1 MSRFLPTLDLR
12 HFRCAILFVAAA
24 VSGPPSLS
32 AETLQWTGADSTL
45 WSLGSNWSG
54 AAAPTLADE
63 AVFAFAVPGTGSLL
77 SLGSGSLAERLTLRG
92 DYTFSGGDLSLGSG
106 AIHVNLGHVLTLNSR
121 LDGTAGLL
129 LSGGGTLRLTD
140 AANTFTGTTT
150 LANGTLII
158 SQPGQLGLST
168 SPILITETN
177 PIVGSTSIVGF
188 GGGAL
193 VLDGS
198 AAGFTFNRDVH
209 LQGSGPAADRGGALV
224 SMGDNTLS
232 GSLRLADGTSPR
244 SSRILS
250 NQGLLTLAGSVNV
263 AGTAGTHISNLG
275 GVNSAGANA
284 DFRLSGELTGTG
296 TLNKQ
301 GAGVLILTPS
311 STSNFNGRLR
321 ITGNAT
327 GGQSSVRVFAA
338 DVFGTANAGN
348 ASAPI
353 DMNGGVLEIHSDTS
367 LDIGKNV
374 YHRASSTY
382 YFGPAIGGDGVNGT
396 MAFGSLRAAAN
407 TTLTFNSRNGY
418 GASFSTQSME
428 SSNNNS
434 TFTNNMGGL
443 LTFTG
448 NFWNNSDASNRTL
461 TISGSGNTRI
471 DGSINTSGAGVKTLT
486 KTNNGV
492 LTLNGTA
499 TTLNGNV
506 NISGGAIAIRDFRSL
521 NNTSNG
527 VINLGSSSTAG
538 ALIIGTTEA
547 ADPSGL
553 ITSRTLNLSGTT
565 GTPSIYANQAGAHPV
580 ILAGSLT
587 ATGGSASNAKTLTLG
602 GTSTADNLIL
612 GGIPNNAAGGSV
624 ALLKVGAG
632 TWVLAGE
639 NTYTGTTTVTNGT
652 LKLLANGTISTVL
665 GSANN
670 ITFSTS
676 NSYAGS
682 TFEFVGRAGEANVQD
697 LNVLAYSAGSNTLR
711 VTPGTGGSASLTFAR
726 LNTTGAST
734 LNIVGA
740 DFLQNR
746 VTLTTINGSV
756 GSNGIITRSVYWNG
770 ADFAYREG
778 GVLRA
783 PLYGTDGG
791 TAIADSALTASQH
804 NQLTAS
810 ISTGSVSVPTLKIAG
825 SQTLTLNDGAS
836 LTLSAGGLLVDGG
849 SATITGGT
857 VALGSNAFVV
867 RVNQPA
873 DTLTLASSNTG
884 TGGLTKSGAGT
895 LVLAGPSS
903 RTGTISVDEGTLRLA
918 AGGVLSGA
926 NATLNIRQNAVFDL
940 NGVSTDTSIGQFNN
954 NGVVTNSGSV
964 AATLTLGNGNGTG
977 TSFGSIRDG
986 SAVVHVTKVGTGAQ
1000 SWLGRSTY
1008 TGVTTLG
1015 GTGLVTVDVLAD
1027 GGQAS
1032 GIGAASSDAANLVFD
1047 GGGLSYRG
1055 NLVEGIL
1062 NLGST
1067 SASTDRLFT
1076 VTGSAVT
1083 LGSSPSTNLNNAIVW
1098 SNPGAIVHGSNADR
1112 TFTFTGTSQGFNTFN
1127 PQLTDSVGFAT
1138 SVLKTGTGIWR
1149 LGNAANT
1156 YSGSTTITQGILMAT
1171 DGQGLSPNSNLVFDG
1186 GALYSQGSL
1195 NRDIGSGAGQM
1206 QFAAATASTAQ
1217 FSGGFMGGDSK
1228 LTVDW
1233 TGTPAWGSTSGFL
1246 DNRNGLILNGSQARA
1261 QGTTGSIALSEVDIA
1276 GDFSLGTV
1284 SGIALGPNHSY
1295 TVAQNSATVTVASTT
1310 GLRVGQSVTGSKIPS
1325 GAYIV
1330 SIISATQFQLSANTA
1345 NVSGTAGSY
1354 TDGAVLADNL
1364 RAIRVDDNGNTGG
1377 DFATISGVIS
1387 GDAGTGLRKTG
1398 AGLLRLTGANT
1409 YTGETNVNQGTLA
1422 VRSLGHSGDAPGTAT
1437 SVGLS
1442 GLAFDDSNAVTLGN
1456 GGTGAGILQYI
1467 GPGETSD
1474 RKIRINTTT
1483 GSTQIHA
1490 DGSGPLILTNLTNDV
1505 ITATGNKTLFL
1516 RGSHAGPNQIT
1527 SQLSDNGGTLGVTVD
1542 GGAMWILTNP
1552 ANNYTGLTTVG
1563 GGVLG
1568 IGADGAIGSGTLR
1581 LSNGSVFAYGGD
1593 LTLANPVDQANNT
1606 TGAFIGD
1613 YSLTFTSAYALLSTT
1628 SNPSVTTNN
1637 LVAGKTL
1644 AFGGVTAN
1652 SITANRTWTIE
1663 GNGETIIDGDITTST
1678 AFGLVIAKTGN
1689 GVLQLN
1695 GTGSNFNQNNAN
1707 FDIDRGTVRLGNNE
1721 VIPHGAG
1728 FGSLLISP
1736 ELANEDVATLDLN
1749 GRSETINGLTATT
1762 DGTAVIDN
1770 TSASDAVLTFGAND
1784 ATVNFGTGAGTYSIT
1799 DSGSGKL
1806 SLVKTG
1812 TGIATLGGGSGTT
1825 TLDYQGTTTVEAGA
1839 LNIASALTGSTGI
1852 SVAGG
1857 ATLNL
1862 FNGAVDGLAALDL
1875 LSLGAGAGTTVLG
1888 LELGAGTL
1896 TSDRFATAGG
1906 ATTANTIQLDLV
1918 GLTGF
1923 GGSASYDLLAA
1934 ASGLSGAT
1942 YVLNRAPGGYTY
1954 SLNVSDSLV
1963 RLDLTAIAAGD
1974 LYWHGD
1980 LSGSWSQLSG
1990 GNSNFATDLA
2000 GTLDPGASPGTAN
2013 TVIFSSSAA
2022 SGPAIATTLDNPYA
2036 VNALKFT
2043 AQPAGVTSV
2052 SIAPG
2057 TSGSHSL
2064 TLTPGSSA
2072 DGIDVA
2078 DNAGTVTLSAPVVL
2092 GADQTWTVAGTGANG
2107 SALTV
2112 SGALSGAFNLVKA
2125 GAGTLTLS
2133 GDNSLHLGS
2142 TTIDTGTLQIGA
2154 AGSTGTL
2161 GAGAVVNNGIL
2172 HFNRTGTF
2180 TVANLISGTGSLS
2193 KSASGVLLLTNDAN
2207 SFEGDVTINAGTL
2220 GFTTVSDIG
2229 GPASSLGRGSAIHM
2243 NGGTLRFDGDTV
2255 SQSTDRPIFT
2265 STTNAVLSLNGTN
2278 GATMTYAGAI
2288 NIGIDTSGSRLTLTG
2303 TAGSAGS
2310 ITGGFTMTGTA
2321 ADALVGGGTW
2331 TLSGAQNTVADN
2343 MTVQGTSTVL
2353 NLNGTGILR
2362 FLSGAASGD
2371 LYINNGSTVN
2381 LGADNAI
2388 DMTIPYRLFIG
2399 QTAGGATGVLN
2410 LGSYNLE
2417 SGRFILG
2424 ERANDRNGIVN
2435 GTGTLT
2441 VVGGDIDLYEGEINA
2456 GFASTGSTALEKFG
2470 PGTVTFRGDNSG
2482 LASTGVTVLNEGTLV
2497 LDYTLSNTTKL
2508 RAASGLEMRGMD
2520 LRLIG
2525 NDAAAT
2531 VQTVASFN
2539 LDGTASDDNSGANR
2553 VVLTAGTGQD
2563 LLLNLGA
2570 ITRTNGNRD
2579 GTVRFVLP
2587 AGTQTATNGIT
2598 TTTGLTNGL
2607 LGLSGFATVEDDTGT
2622 WFATKSGDNIVA
2634 LVSTANNAPASWVLG
2649 DHITDEGSGFLG
2661 LLNRASLNSL
2671 RFDAAAGSKLTVD
2684 SIGAL
2689 HLNSGG
2695 LLVTDNVT
2703 GTGAGIRG
2711 GSLTS
2716 GASELILTHDGP
2728 EVFEISSSIRTNH
2741 AFTKSGTGTLLL
2753 SGNNSFTDEFEI
2765 HEGTVI
2771 LAGGN
2776 AIGDTSRVSL
2786 AANRNTTLVLTANET
2801 IGRLSGGKRATNSEY
2816 GTVAI
2821 GAHTLTLNHTGGSTT
2836 YAGFLT
2842 GTGRLVMSDTSNSNL
2857 NLNNNSSGFTG
2868 TVEVN
2873 GGLFQL
2879 SNIGRIDAS
2888 SLTVNGNGMM
2898 LIDNNSTTT
2907 STTRLLDTASI
2918 ILNSAAGG
2926 GTNPRGLWVRNTDNN
2941 SSRFET
2947 VGDLIFNSG
2956 ASYLTGEANVSSGSG
2971 RAGLIAAN
2979 FVRNANATVAV
2990 RGRNLGTTT
2999 THHNQFR
3006 IATDGEAAFI
3016 AAMTGAAG
3024 SGANLSIVPWAIGE
3038 THNNTTNTGTNMG
3051 NSLVTYV
3058 AGAGFRPLDLVTE
3071 YAAYA
3076 TAGDTHNT
3084 RESLAASLTGLAG
3097 RTLNSLVINNEA
3109 VATLDVTGAG
3119 AGQLLHNASG
3129 AFLFTLTGG
3138 TDSTAY
3144 GTLLGGFDDGITT
3157 GNGEYLFHV
3166 VNPSAA
3172 TTGPVLTATVAS
3184 PLTSAADLTKS
3195 GRGILILTGTNTAG
3209 GGTAKTTLNEGIL
3222 EIAGLANIGGATGEL
3237 VFAGGTLRLGAGF
3250 IDDLSTRALSFLTGG
3265 GTLDTNG
3272 IDLAL
3277 AGGLGSG
3284 SGGFTKLGAGN
3295 LTLNAGA
3302 SLTGPTTLAAG
3313 TVTLGA
3319 SNALGSGNLNLLG
3332 GATLDLGT
3340 HDLAIARLTTSGDS
3354 PQLLGTGTLTA
3365 TEGFVFSH
3373 TGDITVAAGLAG
3385 NVGLFK
3391 NQASV
3396 LTLTGVSSY
3405 TGLTEVQAGT
3415 LSFDSIANVGAG
3427 SSALGNPLDAQA
3439 GILRM
3444 GLTTGP
3450 TTLSYTGFGHSSD
3463 RLVGLQ
3469 GTTGS
3474 VTLAADGTGGLAMGG
3489 AVLLRGGN
3497 KSFILS
3503 GSSDSSITNQ
3513 IGRIDDGE
3521 IGVLTLAKQGTNT
3534 WLLTSV
3540 NTYSGA
3546 TQIDNGTLKLGT
3558 DNALPATAVRLGNT
3572 TTAGILDL
3580 NGFDQTVGNF
3590 EVRSNSDSLTNQLVI
3605 PSGNTFTVTGNV
3617 ILGANAA
3624 LSTTLFEAT
3633 GGGAFVQISDGGSF
3647 QVGGATGSSNRN
3659 AATAEFS
3666 DLASFTV
3673 NLGSTGT
3680 FRVGDNSS
3688 SATTDGSSSTLVL
3701 ALNNT
3706 ITANHLF
3713 VSANQPNTLQT
3724 LSLGPGSNT
3733 LHVNTLQVG
3742 ANTRGVGLLDF
3753 IGSTGNLVLRAA
3765 DGTGPVALS
3774 LGASTTGTAN
3784 TMAGDVHLAGHD
3796 ADLLLSSLILG
3807 DRSAGTGG
3815 TNTSLTFDQGT
3826 LEAASV
3832 VLARRTGSGTGGATA
3847 TLEIGGGSVAMDLVE
3862 MAVNTSGGGAVTAN
3876 LNVTGGTVTL
3886 GTGSGTAVNMA
3897 NAVSGR
3903 TVDSTVHLLGGTV
3916 TLAGDVVRQGGAG
3929 TENATFILEGA
3940 SLDMGGFQLGSL
3952 AAGIT
3957 FEARSGSLANL
3968 AELSGGT
3975 PLEKTT
3981 SGILQLLN
3989 GNTHSGGTV
3998 VTEGTLLAGNTL
4010 GSATGSGEV
4019 TVALGATLGGNGSI
4033 APAANNS
4040 ITVNGTLQVGA
4051 AGDSSAQKLTLTTTG
4066 VGLTTVNGVVAFDL
4080 FGGQGSGTLNAQTG
4094 NNDQL
4099 VVNGTSGFAIGG
4111 TSTLQVTTSLPI
4123 DGSWVAGTEW
4133 KLFDWAG
4140 LSGGV
4145 TGTFSNLSDPAPFNH
4160 VNLPDLSSI
4169 GLAWDVSNLYTAG
4182 TILVVVPEPGRMLLV
4197 FVGLLGLFFRR
4208 RR

>member
-1 MSRFLPTLDLR
+1 MFGVP
-12 HFRCAILFVAAA
+12 H
-24 VSGPPSLS
+24 GLS
-32 AETLQWTGADSTL
+32 AAPLQWTGADSAL

-54 AAAPTLADE
+54 GSAPTLADE
-63 AVFAFAVPGTGSLL
+63 AVFAFAVPGTGALL
-77 SLGSGSLAERLTLRG
+77 TLGSGSLAERLTLRG
-92 DYTFSGGDLSLGSG
+92 DYTLSGGDLSLASG
-106 AIHVNLGHVLTLNSR
+106 AIHVNQGQQLTLNSR

-129 LSGGGTLRLTD
+129 LTGGGTLRLTNS
-140 AANTFTGTTT
+140 ANTYTGTTT
-150 LANGTLII
+150 LANGTLIL
-158 SQPGQLGLST
+158 SQPAQLGLST
-168 SPILITETN
+168 SPVLITETN
-177 PIVGSTSIVGF
+177 ATVGSTSIVGF
-188 GGGAL
+188 SGGSL

-198 AAGFTFNRDVH
+198 AGGFTFSRDVY

-224 SMGDNTLS
+224 SVGDNTLT
-232 GSLRLADGTSPR
+232 GSLRLADGVSPR

-250 NQGLLTLAGSVNV
+250 NQGLLTLAGGVNV
-263 AGTAGTHISNLG
+263 AGVAGTHISNLG

-284 DFRLSGELTGTG
+284 DFRITGELTGSG

-301 GAGVLILTPS
+301 GAGVLVLTPS
-311 STSNFNGRLR
+311 ATSNFNGRLR

-327 GGQSSVRVFAA
+327 GGQSSVRVFSA

-353 DMNGGVLEIHSDTS
+353 DMNGGVLEVHSDSS

-374 YHRASSTY
+374 YHRATSTY
-382 YFGPAIGGDGVNGT
+382 SFGPAIGGDGVNGT
-396 MAFGSLRAAAN
+396 FAFGSLRAAAN

-499 TTLNGNV
+499 STLNGNV
-506 NISGGAIAIRDFRSL
+506 NISGGAIAIRDFRAL
-521 NNTSNG
+521 NNASTG
-527 VINLGSSSTAG
+527 IINLGSSSTAG

-547 ADPSGL
+547 ADPAGL
-553 ITSRTLNLSGTT
+553 RTTRTLNLSGTT
-565 GTPSIYANQAGAHPV
+565 GTPSIYANQAGPHPV
-580 ILAGSLT
+580 ILAGSIT
-587 ATGGSASNAKTLTLG
+587 ATGGSSSNAKTLTLG

-612 GGIPNNAAGGSV
+612 AGIPNNNAGGSV

-639 NTYTGTTTVTNGT
+639 NTYTGTTTIANGT
-652 LKLLANGTISTVL
+652 LKVLANAPTSTVL
-665 GSANN
+665 AATNSVSFSANN
-670 ITFSTS
+670 G
-676 NSYAGS
+676 YAGS
-682 TFEFVGRAGEANVQD
+682 TLEFVGRAGEASVQE
-697 LNVLAYSAGSNTLR
+697 LNVLGYGGGSNTLR
-711 VTPGTGGSASLTFAR
+711 VTPGAGGSASLTFAR

-783 PLYGTDGG
+783 PVYGADAG
-791 TAIADSALTASQH
+791 TIVAETVLTASQH
-804 NQLTAS
+804 NLLTAS
-810 ISTGSVSVPTLKIAG
+810 FSQDSVSVPTLKIAG
-825 SQTLTLNDGAS
+825 SPTLTLNEGAS
-836 LTLSAGGLLVDGG
+836 LTLSAGGLLADGG

-857 VALGSNAFVV
+857 IALGSNAFVV
-867 RVNQPA
+867 RVNQPD
-873 DTLTLASSNTG
+873 DTLTLASANTG

-903 RTGTISVDEGTLRLA
+903 RTGTVSVDEGTLRLA
-918 AGGVLSGA
+918 SGGVLSGA

-940 NGVSTDTSIGQFNN
+940 NGVDTGAAIGQFNN
-954 NGVVTNSGSV
+954 NGVVSNGSTSP
-964 AATLTLGNGNGTG
+964 ATLTIGNGNGTG
-977 TSFGSIRDG
+977 TSYGSIRDG
-986 SAVVHVTKVGTGAQ
+986 SGVVHVTKVGTGAQ
-1000 SWLGRSTY
+1000 NWLGRSTY

-1015 GTGLVTVDVLAD
+1015 GSGLVTVDVLAD

-1032 GIGAASSDAANLVFD
+1032 GIGASSSDAANLVFD

-1067 SASTDRLFT
+1067 SASTNRLFT
-1076 VTGSAVT
+1076 VTGAAVT
-1083 LGSSPSTNLNNAIVW
+1083 LGSSPTTNLNNAIVW
-1098 SNPGAIVHGSNADR
+1098 SNSGAIVHGSNADR

-1127 PQLTDSVGFAT
+1127 PQLTDSPGFAT
-1138 SVLKTGTGIWR
+1138 SVVKTGTGIWR

-1156 YSGSTTITQGILMAT
+1156 YSGATTITQGILMAT

-1186 GALYSQGSL
+1186 GTLYSQGL
-1195 NRDIGSGAGQM
+1195 LQRDIGSGAGQM
-1206 QFAAATASTAQ
+1206 QFAVPAAGTAQ
-1217 FSGGFMGGDSK
+1217 FAGGFLGGDAK

-1261 QGTTGSIALSEVDIA
+1261 QGSTGSIALSEVDIA

-1284 SGIALGPNHSY
+1284 GGVALGPNLSY
-1295 TVAQNSATVTVASTT
+1295 SVAQNSATVTVASTA

-1330 SIISATQFQLSANTA
+1330 SILSATQFQLSANTA

-1377 DFATISGVIS
+1377 DFATITGAIS
-1387 GDAGTGLRKTG
+1387 GDAGIRKTG

-1409 YTGETNVNQGTLA
+1409 YTGETNLNQGTLA

-1437 SVGLS
+1437 SLGLS
-1442 GLAFDDSNAVTLGN
+1442 GVAFDDGNALTLGN

-1467 GPGETSD
+1467 GSGETSD

-1490 DGSGPLILTNLTNDV
+1490 DGTGPLILTNVTNDV

-1516 RGSHAGPNQIT
+1516 RGSNAGPNQIT
-1527 SQLSDNGGTLGVTVD
+1527 SRLSDNGGSLGVTVD

-1552 ANNYTGLTTVG
+1552 LNDYTGLTTAG
-1563 GGVLG
+1563 GGLLG
-1568 IGADGAIGSGTLR
+1568 IGAAGAIGTGTLR

-1644 AFGGVTAN
+1644 TFGGVTAN

-1663 GNGETIIDGDITTST
+1663 GNGETVIAGDITTST
-1678 AFGLVIAKTGN
+1678 AFGLGIAKTGN

-1707 FDIDRGTVRLGNNE
+1707 LDIDRGTLRAGANE

-1728 FGSLLISP
+1728 YGNLILGP
-1736 ELANEDVATLDLN
+1736 DLANEDVATFDLN
-1749 GRSETINGLTATT
+1749 GHSETVNGLTATT

-1770 TSASDAVLTFGAND
+1770 TSASDAVLIFGAND
-1784 ATVNFGTGAGTYSIT
+1784 AVVNFGTGAGTYSIT

-1812 TGIATLGGGSGTT
+1812 AGIATLGGGSGTT
-1825 TLDYQGTTTVEAGA
+1825 TLNYQGTTTVEAGV
-1839 LNIASALTGSTGI
+1839 LNMASALNGTTGI

-1862 FNGAVDGLAALDL
+1862 FNGAAEGLVGLDL

-1896 TSDRFATAGG
+1896 TSDRLATAGG

-1923 GGSASYDLLAA
+1923 GGSASYDLIAA
-1934 ASGLSGAT
+1934 ASGLSAGT
-1942 YVLNRAPGGYTY
+1942 YVLNRAPGGYSYT
-1954 SLNVSDSLV
+1954 LNVSDSLV
-1963 RLDLTAIAAGD
+1963 RLDLTALAAGD
-1974 LYWHGD
+1974 LYWLGD

-1990 GNSNFATDLA
+1990 GNSNFSTDLA

-2022 SGPAIATTLDNPYA
+2022 SGPAITTTLDNPYA

-2057 TSGSHSL
+2057 ASPAYAL
-2064 TLTPGSSA
+2064 TLAPASAA

-2078 DNAGTVTLSAPVVL
+2078 DNAGAVTISAPVVL
-2092 GADQTWTVAGTGANG
+2092 GADQTWTVAGTGSNG
-2107 SALTV
+2107 SSLTV
-2112 SGALSGAFNLVKA
+2112 SGAISGAANLVKA
-2125 GAGTLTLS
+2125 GAGTAILS
-2133 GDNSLHLGS
+2133 GDNSLHSGT
-2142 TTIDTGTLQIGA
+2142 TTISAGTLQIGA

-2161 GAGAVVNNGIL
+2161 GTGEVVNNGTL
-2172 HFNRTGTF
+2172 AFNRTGTF

-2243 NGGTLRFDGDTV
+2243 TGGTLRFDGTT

-2265 STTNAVLSLNGTN
+2265 STANAVLSLNGGD
-2278 GATMTYAGAI
+2278 GATMTFAGPI
-2288 NIGIDTSGSRLTLTG
+2288 DIGIDTSGSRLTLTG
-2303 TAGSAGS
+2303 TAGSAGTIS
-2310 ITGGFTMTGTA
+2310 GGFTMTGTA
-2321 ADALVGGGTW
+2321 ADAVVGGGTW
-2331 TLSGAQNTVADN
+2331 TLTGAQNTVADN

-2371 LYINNGSTVN
+2371 LYINNGSVVN

-2410 LGSYNLE
+2410 LGAFNLE

-2424 ERANDRNGIVN
+2424 ERAADRNGTVN

-2456 GFASTGSTALEKFG
+2456 NFASTGSTAFEKFG
-2470 PGTVTFRGDNSG
+2470 PGTVTLRGDNSG
-2482 LASTGVTVLNEGTLV
+2482 LASTGATILSEGVLV
-2497 LDYTLSNTTKL
+2497 LDYSLSNTTKL
-2508 RAASGLEMRGMD
+2508 RAASALELRGMD

-2525 NDAAAT
+2525 NGSAAT

-2539 LDGTASDDNSGANR
+2539 LDSTASDDSSGANR
-2553 VVLTAGTGQD
+2553 VTLTAGSGQD

-2587 AGTQTATNGIT
+2587 AGAQTATNGIT

-2607 LGLSGFATVEDDTGT
+2607 LGSAAFATVEDDTGT
-2622 WFATKSGDNIVA
+2622 WFATKSGDNIVG
-2634 LVSTANNAPASWVLG
+2634 LISTANNAPASWVLG
-2649 DHITDEGSGFLG
+2649 EHITDAGGGFLG
-2661 LLNRASLNSL
+2661 LLNRAALNSL
-2671 RFDAAAGSKLTVD
+2671 RFDASAGSKLELAAL
-2684 SIGAL
+2684 GAL
-2689 HLNSGG
+2689 QLSSGG

-2711 GSLTS
+2711 GTLTS
-2716 GASELILTHDGP
+2716 GTSELIVTHDGP
-2728 EVFEISSSIRTNH
+2728 EVFEIASSIRTNH
-2741 AFTKSGTGTLLL
+2741 AFTKAGTGTLLL
-2753 SGNNSFTDEFEI
+2753 SGDNTFTDEFDI
-2765 HEGTVI
+2765 LEGTVI

-2776 AIGDTSRVSL
+2776 AIGDNARVSL
-2786 AANRNTTLVLTANET
+2786 AANRNSTLVLSADET
-2801 IGRLSGGKRATNSEY
+2801 FGRLSGGKRATNSEY

-2821 GAHTLTLNHTGGSTT
+2821 GTHTLTLNHSGGSTT
-2836 YAGFLT
+2836 YSGFLT
-2842 GTGRLVMSDTSNSNL
+2842 GSGRLVMSDASNSNL
-2857 NLNNNSSGFTG
+2857 NLNNSSTGFTG

-2888 SLTVNGNGMM
+2888 SITINGNGMM
-2898 LIDNNSTTT
+2898 LLDNNGTT
-2907 STTRLLDTASI
+2907 SSTARLLDSASV

-2926 GTNPRGLWVRNTDNN
+2926 GANPRGLWVRNTDNN
-2941 SSRFET
+2941 ASRFET
-2947 VGDLIFNSG
+2947 FGDLVFDSG
-2956 ASYLTGEANVSSGSG
+2956 ASYLTGEANVSSGNA
-2971 RAGLIAAN
+2971 RAGVVAAN

-3006 IATDGEAAFI
+3006 IASAGEAAFI
-3016 AAMTGAAG
+3016 ATMTGASG
-3024 SGANLSIVPWAIGE
+3024 SGATLSIVPWAIGE
-3038 THNNTTNTGTNMG
+3038 THNNTTTTGVNMG

-3058 AGAGFRPLDLVTE
+3058 AGTGFRPLDLAAE

-3076 TAGDTHNT
+3076 VAGNSNNT
-3084 RESLAASLTGLAG
+3084 RESLAGSLTGLAG
-3097 RTLNSLVINNEA
+3097 RTLNSLVLNNEA
-3109 VATLDVTGAG
+3109 VAALEVTGTGAG
-3119 AGQLLHNASG
+3119 QTLHNASG

-3195 GRGILILTGTNTAG
+3195 GRGILILTGVNTAG
-3209 GGTAKTTLNEGIL
+3209 GGSSKTTLNEGIL
-3222 EIAGLANIGGATGEL
+3222 EIAGLANIGGASGDL

-3250 IDDLSTRALSFLTGG
+3250 SDDLSTRAIRFLAGG

-3272 IDLAL
+3272 LDLVL
-3277 AGGLGSG
+3277 AGGLGTGSG
-3284 SGGFTKLGAGN
+3284 SFTKLGAGN
-3295 LTLNAGA
+3295 LTLNASAGL
-3302 SLTGPTTLAAG
+3302 SGSTTLAAG

-3319 SNALGSGNLNLLG
+3319 SNALGSGNLSLLG

-3340 HDLAIARLTTSGDS
+3340 QDLAVARLSTSGES
-3354 PQLLGTGTLTA
+3354 PQLLGTGVITA
-3365 TEGFVFSH
+3365 TDGFVFGH
-3373 TGDITVAAGLAG
+3373 TGDITVAAALAG
-3385 NVGLFK
+3385 NAGLFK
-3391 NQASV
+3391 NQGSV
-3396 LTLTGVSSY
+3396 LTLTGASSY
-3405 TGLTEVQAGT
+3405 TGLTEIQAGT
-3415 LSFDSIANVGAG
+3415 LRFDSIGNVGGGA
-3427 SSALGNPLDAQA
+3427 SALGNPLDAEA
-3439 GILRM
+3439 GLLRM
-3444 GLTTGP
+3444 GLTTGA
-3450 TTLSYTGFGHSSD
+3450 TTLSYIGSGHSSD
-3463 RLVGLQ
+3463 RLIGLQ

-3474 VTLAADGTGGLAMGG
+3474 VTLAADGTGALSMGG

-3497 KSFILS
+3497 KSLILN
-3503 GSSDSSITNQ
+3503 GSSDPSITNQ

-3558 DNALPATAVRLGNT
+3558 ANALPATAVRLGNAA
-3572 TTAGILDL
+3572 TAAILDL
-3580 NGFDQTVGNF
+3580 NGFDQTVGSF
-3590 EVRSNSDSLTNQLVI
+3590 EVRTNSTSLTSQLLI
-3605 PSGNTFTVTGNV
+3605 PAGNTFTVTGNV
-3617 ILGANAA
+3617 TLGANAA
-3624 LSTTLFEAT
+3624 ASTTVFEA
-3633 GGGAFVQISDGGSF
+3633 GGGGVFVQNSDGGTF
-3647 QVGGATGSSNRN
+3647 QVGGGTGSTNTSNTH
-3659 AATAEFS
+3659 ADFS
-3666 DLASFTV
+3666 GLTDFTV
-3673 NLGSTGT
+3673 NLGVAGT
-3680 FRVGDNSS
+3680 FRVGDNNTNSS
-3688 SATTDGSSSTLVL
+3688 GSPASNSTLIL
-3701 ALNNT
+3701 ASNSVS
-3706 ITANHLF
+3706 ITAG
-3713 VSANQPNTLQT
+3713 TLNLGQGTGQGAAVQT
-3724 LSLGPGSNT
+3724 LSLGAGTNILS
-3733 LHVNTLQVG
+3733 VNTLNIG
-3742 ANTRGVGLLDF
+3742 GNTTRSGGTLDFATTTGSLFLRGVDGVSPVTVNMVNGG
-3753 IGSTGNLVLRAA
+3753 ISTGI
-3765 DGTGPVALS
+3765 
-3774 LGASTTGTAN
+3774 AN
-3784 TMAGDVHLAGHD
+3784 NTQFLLAGHQ
-3796 ADLLLSSLILG
+3796 ADVLIG
-3807 DRSAGTGG
+3807 TMTMAAKSASTGA
-3815 TNTSLTFDQGT
+3815 TTAVFTFDQGSLDIT
-3826 LEAASV
+3826 SLVMTSNAGAYSGNASSSV
-3832 VLARRTGSGTGGATA
+3832 S
-3847 TLEIGGGSVAMDLVE
+3847 IGGGTAVIDLVT
-3862 MAVNTSGGGAVTAN
+3862 MAVNTSTGAGTADAN
-3876 LNVTGGTVTL
+3876 LSVSGGTVTL
-3886 GTGSGTAVNMA
+3886 GSGSGTAIHMA
-3897 NAVSGR
+3897 NAASGR
-3903 TVDSTVHLLGGTV
+3903 TTTSTINLTGGNV
-3916 TLAGDVVRQGGAG
+3916 TLAGDVVRQNAGGM
-3929 TENATFILEGA
+3929 ENATFILDGA
-3940 SLDMGGFQLGSL
+3940 SLDMGGFQIGSST
-3952 AAGIT
+3952 AGISL
-3957 FEARSGSLANL
+3957 EARSGSLANL
-3968 AELSGGT
+3968 GQFNGGGDFY
-3975 PLEKTT
+3975 KTT
-3981 SGILQLLN
+3981 SGVLSLLN
-3989 GNTHSGGTV
+3989 GNTYSGTTFV
-3998 VTEGTLLAGNTL
+3998 SEGTLLAANTV
-4010 GSATGSGEV
+4010 GSATGSGAVFVE
-4019 TVALGATLGGNGSI
+4019 AGATLGGNGI
-4033 APAANNS
+4033 LAPAADAD
-4040 ITVNGTLQVGA
+4040 ITISGTLQVGA
-4051 AGDSSAQKLTLTTTG
+4051 VGDSSAQKLTLTTTG

-4080 FGGQGSGTLNAQTG
+4080 FGGQGSGTLNAQSG

-4099 VVNGTSGFAIGG
+4099 VVNGASGFSIGA
-4111 TSTLQVTTSLPI
+4111 TSTLQVSTSLPI
-4123 DGSWVAGTEW
+4123 DGSWVVGTEW
-4133 KLFDWAG
+4133 KLFDWSG

-4145 TGTFSNLSDPAPFNH
+4145 TGTFNNLADPAPFNH

-4182 TILVVVPEPGRMLLV
+4182 TIMVVVPEPGRMLLV
-4197 FVGLLGLFFRR
+4197 FFGLLGLGFRR